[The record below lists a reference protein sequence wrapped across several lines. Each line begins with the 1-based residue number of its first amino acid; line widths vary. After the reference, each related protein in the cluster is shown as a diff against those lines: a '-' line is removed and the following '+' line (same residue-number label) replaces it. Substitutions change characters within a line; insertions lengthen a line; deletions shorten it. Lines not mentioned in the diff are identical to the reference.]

1 MLENPVLSL
10 SNQKEIERMGDSCE
24 KMLDIL
30 SELRQKISAS
40 MLSSKLRQYEM
51 SLDTIQEEIASF
63 MTKLFGCLAN

>member
-1 MLENPVLSL
+1 
-10 SNQKEIERMGDSCE
+10 MGDSCE

-30 SELRQKISAS
+30 SELRQKSAPAS

-63 MTKLFGCLAN
+63 MTKLFTSACN